1 MKSLLDEED
10 SATLREIECCH
21 ELFKLNRFYKN
32 ALVKEDARLAEY
44 IQEKMVNLWSLN
56 LDSEDPIAVCFEI
69 LIDGYEEVLSIHHH
83 KVTFATYS
91 RRKISEVGIIQFLK
105 DLMRRDDKTYGLELL
120 RKYDRLDVAYENLLI
135 DTRFQVYFTNEEIAE
150 AKRRLAKAKAS

>member
-1 MKSLLDEED
+1 MKSLLDEKD
-10 SATLREIECCH
+10 SPILREIKSCG

-32 ALVKEDARLAEY
+32 ALAQKDVRLAEY
-44 IQEKMVNLWSLN
+44 IQAKMTSLWSLN
-56 LDSEDPIAVCFEI
+56 LDTEDPIAERFEV

-105 DLMRRDDKTYGLELL
+105 DLMNRDDKTYGLELL
-120 RKYDRLDVAYENLLI
+120 RKYDRLDVAYENLLL
-135 DTRFQVYFTNEEIAE
+135 DTRFQIYFTDNEIAE
-150 AKRRLAKAKAS
+150 AKKRLAKAKAS

>member
-10 SATLREIECCH
+10 SATLREIKSCH
-21 ELFKLNRFYKN
+21 ELFKLNRFYNN
-32 ALVKEDARLAEY
+32 ALAKHDTRLAEY

-56 LDSEDPIAVCFEI
+56 LDSEDPISKRFEL

-91 RRKISEVGIIQFLK
+91 RRKIGEVGIIQFLK
-105 DLMRRDDKTYGLELL
+105 DLMKRDDKTDG
-120 RKYDRLDVAYENLLI
+120 
-135 DTRFQVYFTNEEIAE
+135 
-150 AKRRLAKAKAS
+150 